1 MRGGEG
7 MIKVMLVDDEVLA
20 VQYMEQ
26 IIDWEKEGYQI
37 VGSAFGGRQAI
48 EMYDKYHP
56 DIVISDIRMP
66 GMDGLEL
73 TKKLKEKDKEVTI
86 ILMSAYKDFEYAKK
100 GIQYGVSNYLL
111 KHEIQEETILSELN
125 QIRKKIKKEEE
136 RKKVYQKYLI
146 RKLISGEKGT
156 EELEE
161 IKEIQIGNRLF
172 LLLLHKSGYIQNGQ
186 FIEEEWSNYE
196 KDAVEKI
203 LEEEGAERCRYV
215 SDVQITGNNWL
226 ILYQL
231 DAIASRSA
239 VNSVIKEK
247 TTQIIKKLLASQNV
261 HVQILYSNEIS
272 LDEISGIFRK
282 MAWQIRYAWFW
293 QVDKA
298 YELERDQVREK
309 IEREYLGEEIQ
320 KLRDAF
326 YEEDTDI
333 EEMIQKW
340 FEKINGK
347 QQLEDCRV
355 ILPFLE
361 QFFREVSEKTGES
374 IAIRKTWSV
383 WEAGMYYAEQL
394 KRMQNKMREWEKKN
408 YSRLVLEV
416 MQYLQKHYN
425 EDVSLDTLG
434 EVFQMN
440 GSYLGRIVRKE
451 TGSTILKHVTN
462 LRMEKAKQFLR
473 EKNYTVSET
482 AYQVGYQTSQYFSQ
496 IFMKTVGVSPQEYKR
511 WEEKNQRTHS

>member
-1 MRGGEG
+1 
-7 MIKVMLVDDEVLA
+7 MLVDDEVLA
-20 VQYMEQ
+20 IQYLEQ

-37 VGSAFGGRQAI
+37 VGSAFGGKQAI
-48 EMYDKYHP
+48 ELYDRYHP

-73 TKKLKEKDKEVTI
+73 TRKLKEKDKEVAV

-146 RKLISGEKGT
+146 GKLISGEKET
-156 EELEE
+156 KELEE

-172 LLLLHKSGYIQNGQ
+172 LLLLHKSGYIQEGQ
-186 FIEEEWSNYE
+186 FIEKEWSIHE
-196 KDAVEKI
+196 KDVVEKI

-247 TTQIIKKLLASQNV
+247 TTQIIKKLSASQDG
-261 HVQILYSNEIS
+261 HVQILYSNEIR
-272 LDEISGIFRK
+272 LDEISSIFRK

-293 QVDKA
+293 QVDRA
-298 YELERDQVREK
+298 YALERDQNTDK

-320 KLRDAF
+320 KLRDVF

-333 EEMIQKW
+333 GEMIQKW
-340 FEKINGK
+340 FEKINEK

-361 QFFREVSEKTGES
+361 QFLREVSEKTGES
-374 IAIRKTWSV
+374 IQGKKAWSV
-383 WEAGMYYAEQL
+383 WEAGWYYAEQL
-394 KRMQNKMREWEKKN
+394 KKVQNKMREWEKKN

-462 LRMEKAKQFLR
+462 LRIEKAKQFLR

-511 WEEKNQRTHS
+511 WEEKNQKTHS